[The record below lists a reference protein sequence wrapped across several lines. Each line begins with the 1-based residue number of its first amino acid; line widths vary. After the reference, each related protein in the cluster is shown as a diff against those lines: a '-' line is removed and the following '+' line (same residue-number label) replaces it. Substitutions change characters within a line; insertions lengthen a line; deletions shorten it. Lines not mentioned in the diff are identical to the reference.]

1 MSNISTPIKIALVDD
16 QKLFRSGLRMI
27 ISKDEQCEVVFEAE
41 NGKQFFERLAYEP
54 VDLVILDVEMPEM
67 DGTETLQKIRSDHD
81 HIKVIMLT
89 MHESERLISHLM
101 QIGANGFLL
110 KDEDPKVVISAI
122 KQVMEVG
129 TYFRDYVS
137 QALLKSSRL
146 QQTGD
151 PNQLLG
157 PKLSDREKEVLRLI
171 CQEKTSQEIADQ
183 LFISIRTVDGH
194 RRHLQEKTGA
204 KNIAGLV
211 MYAVKNGLV

>member
-1 MSNISTPIKIALVDD
+1 MMTNTNPIKIALVDD

-27 ISKDEQCEVVFEAE
+27 ISKSERCEVVFEAE
-41 NGKQFFERLAYEP
+41 NGKQFFERLAFEP

-67 DGTETLQKIRSDHD
+67 DGTKTLERIRKEQE

-101 QIGANGFLL
+101 QAGADGFLL
-110 KDEDPKVVISAI
+110 KDEDPKVVIDAI
-122 KQVMEVG
+122 VQVMERG

-137 QALLKSSRL
+137 QALLKSSR
-146 QQTGD
+146 QQQAIDTH
-151 PNQLLG
+151 QLLG

-183 LFISIRTVDGH
+183 LYISVRTVDGH
-194 RRHLQEKTGA
+194 RRNLQEKTGA